1 MGLTFSHVA
10 SLVIV
15 TELQSLVDSCGSTAG
30 HCGSK
35 QTLKS
40 QKGVLQL
47 SLYAVVLHL
56 KTHFDENKR
65 IFQQFSMLNI

>member
-15 TELQSLVDSCGSTAG
+15 PELQSLVDSCGSTTG

-47 SLYAVVLHL
+47 SLALSFYTSKHTLM
-56 KTHFDENKR
+56 KTK
-65 IFQQFSMLNI
+65 